1 MAVTFSGKQQINCRR
16 GADTQHDGAKDPSGR
31 VLRNASTGD
40 AAGETHGRENRD
52 CLPFNGGHDDE
63 DDKAQTRH
71 RKEHDSER
79 TPEFYVCR
87 ALTRCAVHRL
97 LSEPVLAGVDRRL
110 ANTGA
115 LGRRI
120 AACWHARSASLARD
134 ELG

>member
-40 AAGETHGRENRD
+40 AAGETRGMENRD

-79 TPEFYVCR
+79 TPEFCGSPDPHSCR
-87 ALTRCAVHRL
+87 ESHKIPVRL
-97 LSEPVLAGVDRRL
+97 GPQ
-110 ANTGA
+110 
-115 LGRRI
+115 
-120 AACWHARSASLARD
+120 
-134 ELG
+134 